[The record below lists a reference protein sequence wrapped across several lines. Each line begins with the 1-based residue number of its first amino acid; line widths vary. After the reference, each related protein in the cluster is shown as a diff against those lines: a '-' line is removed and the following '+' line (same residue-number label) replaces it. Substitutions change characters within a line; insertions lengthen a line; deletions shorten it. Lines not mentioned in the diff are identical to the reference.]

1 MKRKT
6 MESCNERSPLLG
18 AETDMSKD
26 ATHPTRQEEPS
37 NLHFPDQTFKKTSAT
52 SSSMRFIKEVMKNV
66 TLEPMLFMKMLAQGN
81 FVVVADTIEIDR
93 VCRVNL
99 NFTEEEC
106 AAMDSGN
113 YTKVQVAV
121 QRYQNNFNY
130 NQSLMDSLIPLLI
143 ILFMGSLSDRYG
155 RKPPMLAVLAGFM
168 AFAGVYLLMAYRPSW
183 PVEVLYAA
191 TLAVDVTGTWVV
203 FNMAVYSY
211 VADITSPETRTKRLG
226 ILDACWYIGDPLGRL
241 LGGWLY
247 RAAGYPA
254 VFIVSI
260 VLWFM
265 SFIYVMLFV
274 RESVNKSAQRHS
286 AQETQ
291 DARWGPLHHVVALLR
306 TAFKSRTGNGRIH
319 LLILLGLKLMV
330 FSVQGHQMYL
340 WARRVLKW
348 GPTEFST
355 WSSLDSVVHEAGMV
369 GWVWLA
375 ARFALH
381 DTLVAVAGL
390 FSIGLWSAVL
400 ACIMGPG
407 TWWLVIVASV
417 LGMLEP
423 AIEPALRTL
432 LTTVVGVN
440 EAGKVLA
447 LTGLLESAWLSV
459 DRTVFT
465 FFYNTFVASF
475 PQINFVVQA
484 SLSLLLIVVLLCLR
498 RHLSRQAAIQEPTD
512 MHNPIYI
519 VQDTSPT
526 APSPASC
533 DPVVTVQN
541 RGIKTAGDTLPSRM
555 DDITHAHFN

>member
-1 MKRKT
+1 
-6 MESCNERSPLLG
+6 
-18 AETDMSKD
+18 MSKD
-26 ATHPTRQEEPS
+26 TIHPRQQEDRGGPHS
-37 NLHFPDQTFKKTSAT
+37 PDLTFQTTSVK
-52 SSSMRFIKEVMKNV
+52 SSSLRFIKKVARNV
-66 TLEPMLFMKMLAQGN
+66 TLEPMLFMKMLAEGN
-81 FVVVADTIEIDR
+81 LVVIVDAMELDR

-113 YTKVQVAV
+113 YTEVQVAV

-143 ILFMGSLSDRYG
+143 VLFMGSFSDQHG
-155 RKPPMLAVLAGFM
+155 RKPPMLAVLAGFI
-168 AFAGVYLLMAYRPSW
+168 AFASVYLLMAYRPRW

-191 TLAVDVTGTWVV
+191 TLAVDITGSWAV

-226 ILDACWYIGDPLGRL
+226 ILDACWYIGNPLGRL

-247 RAAGYPA
+247 KAVGYRL
-254 VFIVSI
+254 VFLVSI
-260 VLWFM
+260 ALWFVG
-265 SFIYVMLFV
+265 FIYVLMFV
-274 RESVNKSAQRHS
+274 RESVDNSVRRLS
-286 AQETQ
+286 PQETQ
-291 DARWGPLHHVVALLR
+291 DTCLGPLRHVVALLR
-306 TAFKSRTGNGRIH
+306 TLFKSRPGNGRIH

-330 FSVQGHQMYL
+330 FLVQGHQMQL

-348 GPTEFST
+348 DPTEFST
-355 WSSLDSVVHEAGMV
+355 WSSFDSVVHQAGML
-369 GWVWLA
+369 GLVWLA
-375 ARFALH
+375 ARSSLH

-390 FSIGLWSAVL
+390 SSIGLWSAVL

-432 LTTVVGVN
+432 LTTVVEEN

-447 LTGLLESAWLSV
+447 LTGLLESAWLPV
-459 DRTVFT
+459 DQIIYKSL
-465 FFYNTFVASF
+465 YNTFITSF
-475 PQINFVVQA
+475 PQINFVVQG

-498 RHLSRQAAIQEPTD
+498 RHLSRKASSIHEPV
-512 MHNPIYI
+512 HIPSPIYS
-519 VQDTSPT
+519 VQDTCPT
-526 APSPASC
+526 APSPAPY
-533 DPVVTVQN
+533 DPVFTVQN
-541 RGIKTAGDTLPSRM
+541 RSIKTTADLVPSPM
-555 DDITHAHFN
+555 DDDTNPCPFSLAIVHSDASENSVTFS